1 MQIKINRYNRRIY
14 TSPRQFMEAIA
25 DILRHTDDLKNA
37 ARSKRIDHSFAEK
50 IMLAVTQVNGC
61 RYCHYGHT
69 KTALRAGVS
78 PKEIARISAGD
89 LGDFP
94 EDEAIALFFGQHY
107 AETGGNP
114 DAEAFERLENFY
126 GEKRSRDILVYIR
139 MIMFGNLMGNTFD
152 AFLSRLRGNPSLD
165 GSLISELAILS
176 LSVIGF
182 FPFGIIM
189 ALRMF

>member
-1 MQIKINRYNRRIY
+1 MQKKTHRYNRRIN
-14 TSPRQFMEAIA
+14 TSPRRFLEAIA
-25 DILRHTDDLKNA
+25 DILSHTDDLKDT

-78 PKEIARISAGD
+78 PQEIARISAGD

-114 DAEAFERLENFY
+114 DAEVFERFVNYY
-126 GEKRSRDILVYIR
+126 GEKRSRDILGYIR

-176 LSVIGF
+176 LCVIGF

-189 ALRMF
+189 AFRML